1 MILVQFGDRRLRMIR
16 HCCEVTISSICLCDH
31 PSSQFT
37 KHSYQTFVP
46 NIRTK
51 HSYQTFVPWGDGE
64 VVTRLAALSV
74 APDRESVKSNSTHL
88 TFFTS
93 TLVG

>member
-1 MILVQFGDRRLRMIR
+1 MFLVQFSDRRLRMIR

-37 KHSYQTFVP
+37 RHSYQTFV
-46 NIRTK
+46 T
-51 HSYQTFVPWGDGE
+51 WGDGE

-74 APDRESVKSNSTHL
+74 PPDRESVESNSTHL
-88 TFFTS
+88 TLLTS
-93 TLVG
+93 CWMTDIVLP

>member
-37 KHSYQTFVP
+37 KHP
-46 NIRTK
+46 
-51 HSYQTFVPWGDGE
+51 YQTFVPWGDGE

-88 TFFTS
+88 TLFTS

>member
-16 HCCEVTISSICLCDH
+16 HCCEVTISSICLCDR

-46 NIRTK
+46 R
-51 HSYQTFVPWGDGE
+51 GDGE

-88 TFFTS
+88 TLFTS
-93 TLVG
+93 TLVGWQI